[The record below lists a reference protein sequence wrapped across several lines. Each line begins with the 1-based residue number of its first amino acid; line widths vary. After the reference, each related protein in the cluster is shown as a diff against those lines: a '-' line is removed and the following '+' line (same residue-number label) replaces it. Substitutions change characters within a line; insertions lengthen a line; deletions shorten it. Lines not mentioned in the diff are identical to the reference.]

1 MKWMKL
7 VLPVLFVAATLGL
20 SATPYVQACSVEEEE
35 ETQTRFE
42 SDAARLTPEQM
53 EALEERDDHLPA
65 IPSKPYVRDLVS

>member
-42 SDAARLTPEQM
+42 SDAARLTPGTDGGFRRTRRSL
-53 EALEERDDHLPA
+53 ARRP
-65 IPSKPYVRDLVS
+65 